1 MFSMRSL
8 EIFAKSQTDQKRVA
22 ECYRL
27 YKNSYRKQNLLRE
40 FLKAPLLDKKQI
52 EFRHNLIEV
61 FLFNYDCLKKIDSFL
76 SNLSDIE
83 RAISELV
90 QELIIQGI

>member
-8 EIFAKSQTDQKRVA
+8 EIFS
-22 ECYRL
+22 
-27 YKNSYRKQNLLRE
+27 KNDGSKKGSLIDVIDYTKTATGARLLRE

-61 FLFNYDCLKKIDSFL
+61 FLFNYDCLKK
-76 SNLSDIE
+76 
-83 RAISELV
+83 
-90 QELIIQGI
+90 